1 MSILPA
7 SGVGEVSTG
16 FYNDVATQSL
26 RTEYGDSNY
35 FYYTPSAGDRMNG
48 SFSIWLKGQNLSD
61 TAYGRYFFQNYG
73 GGSESQ
79 FSFIQINNTG
89 NMAFGGYGVNYFA
102 SNAVLRDESN
112 YYNLLWTWDT
122 TNGTQNKRQRGYI
135 NGVELTSMGS
145 GTRSGVRQELGYG
158 GNFQHNFL
166 ANYYPPGGGSD
177 SYVTGYSSY
186 ACYVNGFALDPTAF
200 GETKDGV
207 WIPKN
212 YETKPSLIAQGT
224 GTAIGDLTGQGGLAG
239 AFNGTRFQAY
249 ASGAATTGSQA
260 TGYIGK
266 NWGSSKT
273 ITGFILYSPTNF
285 GFVGSGGSTFTVKL
299 YGKNGAPSS
308 ATDGTLL
315 FTSSSVNDN
324 LISTNGERGAIKYFA
339 DTTITSEETIS
350 SFTTTAFTYHWVVI
364 TPNTS
369 ESVHVG
375 QIEFYEDGNTH
386 FGTGGF
392 RLDFNASDLNTTG
405 SSRTDP
411 YGSGTDQPNN
421 TIADASGS
429 GNHLT
434 KTTNILST
442 DFVLDSPENSFC
454 VLNAGGKQSASA
466 LSEGNLKAIITSGSN
481 SGRTPAT
488 FAVNSGKWYWEVRQ
502 SSSNRFAM
510 GVFDTEK
517 YIMANEDGGVD
528 QYEWV
533 LVTNDN
539 SGAAQLVNNSNY
551 TSGYGGTVA
560 DGHVV
565 MVALDVD
572 NGAIWFGKQ
581 GSWFN
586 KGTSDNSA
594 TVKAQ
599 IEAGTTTNAAFTGVT
614 GRLTPSFVRQTS
626 NNTLNVN
633 FGSDDT
639 FAGNETT
646 AGNTDSNGIGK
657 FQYEPP
663 SGFLALS
670 SQNLPDL
677 TISPAQDTQADDHF
691 NTFLYTGDG
700 TSDRNIALNT
710 FTPDWSWNKGRSQ
723 VTQHTLIDSSR
734 RNGDNFPNLHTNT
747 TDAEANDTHP
757 KIVTNGIQVSG
768 GLDNNNGTT
777 FVVWT
782 WKCGGSTPAKTYKVV
797 VVSDGGNKYRFRNSA
812 DNATFAQ
819 SAVTLD
825 LQELGTYT
833 FDLSDSSVDGHPMKF
848 STTSNGSH
856 GGGST
861 YSTGVVYKL
870 DGVTKTESDYVSEF
884 NSATTRQIIITVAS
898 SAPTLYYWCHYHS
911 GMGGQI
917 NTNTSFGS
925 TNFDGSLL
933 CVTQTNETSGFS
945 IITYTG
951 TGSLAT
957 LGHGLNV
964 APSMVIL
971 KNRTGGSVPNWV
983 IGQDQSGFTG
993 QLYFDGNA
1001 FSSNSGSFNN
1011 TAPTSSVVTI
1021 NTDSTVNQSTK
1032 TYVMYCFANVEGYSA
1047 VGSYTGN
1054 GSTDGPY
1061 AYLGFRPA
1069 FIMLKRSNDSGGW
1082 QMLDNKRN
1090 TFNAVDRYLSANGNH
1105 VEIDGST
1112 LSPSINVDFLS
1123 QGFKIRSTEAVYNSS
1138 GGTFLYLAFAE
1149 QPFKFSNAR

>member
-7 SGVGEVSTG
+7 LGIGDESTG

-26 RTEYGDSNY
+26 RTTHGDSNY
-35 FYYTPSAGDRMNG
+35 FYYTPSAGDRFTG
-48 SFSIWLKGQNLSD
+48 SFSMWLKGEQLSN
-61 TAYGRYFFQNYG
+61 TAYGRYVFQNYG

-102 SNAVLRDESN
+102 SNAFLQDETN
-112 YYNLLWTWDT
+112 WYNLLWTWDT
-122 TNGTQNKRQRGYI
+122 TNGTQNKRQRGYV

-158 GNFQHNFL
+158 GNFQHNFM

-177 SYVTGYSSY
+177 SYVAGHTAYT
-186 ACYVNGFALDPTAF
+186 CYINGLALDPTAF
-200 GETKDGV
+200 GEDKNGV
-207 WIPKN
+207 WIPKD
-212 YETKPSLIAQGT
+212 YETKPSQIAQGT

-392 RLDFNASDLNTTG
+392 RLDFNESDLNVSG

-434 KTTNILST
+434 KTTNIT
-442 DFVLDSPENSFC
+442 ANDFVLDSPENSFC
-454 VLNAGGKQSASA
+454 VLNGGGKQTASVIT
-466 LSEGNLKAIITSGSN
+466 EGNLKAVITSGTN

-510 GVFDTEK
+510 GVFDTDN
-517 YIMANEDGGVD
+517 YVMANEDGGVD
-528 QYEWV
+528 AYEWV
-533 LVTNDN
+533 LVTDDN

-565 MVALDVD
+565 MVALDCD
-572 NGAIWFGKQ
+572 NDAIWFGKQ

-599 IEAGTTTNAAFTGVT
+599 IEAGTTTNAAFTSVT

-633 FGSDDT
+633 FGSDST
-639 FAGNETT
+639 FAGTESSAT
-646 AGNTDSNGIGK
+646 NTDSKGK
-657 FQYEPP
+657 GEFQYEPP
-663 SGFLALS
+663 SGFLALCS
-670 SQNLPDL
+670 SNLPDVAIGPDSS
-677 TISPAQDTQADDHF
+677 TKSTDHF

-700 TSDRNIALNT
+700 TSDRDIATNT
-710 FTPDWSWNKGRSQ
+710 FTPDWSWNKGRNQ
-723 VTQHTLIDSSR
+723 VTQHTVIDVLR
-734 RNGDNFPNLHTNT
+734 KNGSNFPNMHPNT

-757 KIVTNGIQVSG
+757 KIITNGIQVSG
-768 GLDNNNGTT
+768 GLDNNNGTN

-782 WKCGGSTPAKTYKVV
+782 WKAGGDPDDVTGNFIKDGVAFTPT
-797 VVSDGGNKYRFRNSA
+797 
-812 DNATFAQ
+812 Q
-819 SAVTLD
+819 
-825 LQELGTYT
+825 GTI
-833 FDLSDSSVDGHPMKF
+833 
-848 STTSNGSH
+848 STTKMS
-856 GGGST
+856 
-861 YSTGVVYKL
+861 V
-870 DGVTKTESDYVSEF
+870 
-884 NSATTRQIIITVAS
+884 
-898 SAPTLYYWCHYHS
+898 
-911 GMGGQI
+911 
-917 NTNTSFGS
+917 NT
-925 TNFDGSLL
+925 
-933 CVTQTNETSGFS
+933 TSGFS
-945 IITYTG
+945 IVTYTANSNTKG
-951 TGSLAT
+951 TIT
-957 LGHGLNV
+957 HGLDS
-964 APSMVIL
+964 APNLVII
-971 KNRTGGSVPNWV
+971 KNRDTSSNGQWV
-983 IGQDQSGFTG
+983 IGQDQNGFTG
-993 QLYFDGNA
+993 QLYFNNGGP
-1001 FSSNSGSFNN
+1001 FGSNSGAFDN
-1011 TAPTSSVVTI
+1011 TAPTNAVVTV
-1021 NTDSTVNQSTK
+1021 NTDNTVNEGTDGF
-1032 TYVMYCFANVEGYSA
+1032 VMYSFHSVEGFSKI
-1047 VGSYTGN
+1047 GSYVGN
-1054 GSTDGPY
+1054 GSTDGTFVY
-1061 AYLGFRPA
+1061 TGFRPA
-1069 FIMLKRSNDSGGW
+1069 FLMLVRTSDSGSF
-1082 QMLDNKRN
+1082 QLLDNKRN
-1090 TFNAVDRYLSANGNH
+1090 TFNRTDIYLYVPGNGTE
-1105 VEIDGST
+1105 VDGSG
-1112 LSPSINVDFLS
+1112 LSPAINVDFLS
-1123 QGFKIRSTEAVYNSS
+1123 QGFKLRTTEAVYNSS
-1138 GGTFLYLAFAE
+1138 GGTFLYMAFAA